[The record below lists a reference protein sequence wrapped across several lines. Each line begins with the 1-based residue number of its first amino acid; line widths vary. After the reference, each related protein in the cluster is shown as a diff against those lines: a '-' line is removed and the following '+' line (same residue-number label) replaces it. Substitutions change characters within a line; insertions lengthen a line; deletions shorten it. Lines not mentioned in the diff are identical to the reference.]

1 MKELREELHTRGTYD
16 TDKPKK
22 ELQEQLSEVLK
33 GAQRVPTLLLQNPQ
47 QALSDLNLQDYT
59 VLECEPLHDLKGHL
73 KNLFE
78 ILPEILDKE
87 TKVELSEVLEVDLS
101 KDKKTGA
108 DYRLASMHVLALLRR
123 RNVHKN
129 IVQLLESIVAMSE
142 ILYSTDDKRSPR
154 QILRLY
160 NTTWLHHELCSHLF
174 PNPQNIP
181 RTRLFASYLH
191 ALTNHAAQQ
200 YEIICMRSTN
210 TEHEERLFGQAKKI
224 ALNATNRKPN
234 SIVPNILLRLQAKQ
248 IKRDM
253 YPTLRTAE
261 TRIQKEAN
269 QLVVT
274 QNTTIDTDFITARIS
289 SWQAHLQR
297 VSRYLVCGEGIW
309 WHEIEGRGYEFHDGN
324 HSPDFH
330 VQGPDLLHFRH
341 TSLKDLEEKIAK
353 AWEQVLHENITLPTP
368 YIKLYDKEGQLTG
381 YKYFHNLDHEPMDTT
396 TPSAEQN
403 DTRVDNTLTTL
414 MHMLELKL

>member
-160 NTTWLHHELCSHLF
+160 
-174 PNPQNIP
+174 
-181 RTRLFASYLH
+181 
-191 ALTNHAAQQ
+191 
-200 YEIICMRSTN
+200 
-210 TEHEERLFGQAKKI
+210 
-224 ALNATNRKPN
+224 
-234 SIVPNILLRLQAKQ
+234 
-248 IKRDM
+248 
-253 YPTLRTAE
+253 
-261 TRIQKEAN
+261 
-269 QLVVT
+269 
-274 QNTTIDTDFITARIS
+274 
-289 SWQAHLQR
+289 
-297 VSRYLVCGEGIW
+297 
-309 WHEIEGRGYEFHDGN
+309 
-324 HSPDFH
+324 
-330 VQGPDLLHFRH
+330 H
-341 TSLKDLEEKIAK
+341 T
-353 AWEQVLHENITLPTP
+353 
-368 YIKLYDKEGQLTG
+368 
-381 YKYFHNLDHEPMDTT
+381 
-396 TPSAEQN
+396 
-403 DTRVDNTLTTL
+403 
-414 MHMLELKL
+414 